1 MARLEEAAEV
11 ALKNPVA
18 EAVVAAVV
26 AVVDDCI
33 DYYYY

>member
-1 MARLEEAAEV
+1 MARLEEVVEV

-18 EAVVAAVV
+18 EVVV

>member
-1 MARLEEAAEV
+1 MARLEEVVEV
-11 ALKNPVA
+11 ALKNPVV
-18 EAVVAAVV
+18 EAVV